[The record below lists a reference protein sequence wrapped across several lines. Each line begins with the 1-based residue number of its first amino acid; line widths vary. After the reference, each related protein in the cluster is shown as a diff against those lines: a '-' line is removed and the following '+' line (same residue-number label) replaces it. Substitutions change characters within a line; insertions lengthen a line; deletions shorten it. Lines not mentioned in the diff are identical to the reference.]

1 MRRSLIFQIDGRG
14 REQCLR
20 TNWLTNTSLQQE
32 EFIQQ
37 HELSHISTKLTQE
50 QILKMMQVIEE
61 IRLNRYKE
69 RL

>member
-1 MRRSLIFQIDGRG
+1 MIFQIDGRG

-20 TNWLTNTSLQQE
+20 TNLLTNTPRQQE
-32 EFIQQ
+32 EFIHQ

-50 QILKMMQVIEE
+50 QINKMMHVIEE